1 MKLEP
6 QAAAGQPIEP
16 NAQSSFLLL
25 YYGSSL
31 HCLYLMLS
39 SEEQSIE
46 QYISNHVHV
55 HVRMCSPALRV
66 WGYLDSTKNSDPPC
80 TCMQM
85 YFHIVFK
92 SRRLNIVFPYLI
104 SLRNRCL
111 ALDTQ

>member
-31 HCLYLMLS
+31 HCLYLMLP

-46 QYISNHVHV
+46 QYVSNHVHV

-66 WGYLDSTKNSDPPC
+66 WGYLILILQRTRIHLVHACKC
-80 TCMQM
+80 TSILCLK
-85 YFHIVFK
+85 VEG
-92 SRRLNIVFPYLI
+92 LI
-104 SLRNRCL
+104 LSFRI
-111 ALDTQ
+111 